1 MFLYVKGLF
10 EAKYQHLIKNHEDN
24 GLKILKD
31 PKASIEYSNN
41 MQDIEE
47 CNPINCI

>member
-10 EAKYQHLIKNHEDN
+10 EAKYQYLIKNHENN

-31 PKASIEYSNN
+31 PKGSIKYSNN
-41 MQDIEE
+41 MQGIEE
-47 CNPINCI
+47 YDPINCI